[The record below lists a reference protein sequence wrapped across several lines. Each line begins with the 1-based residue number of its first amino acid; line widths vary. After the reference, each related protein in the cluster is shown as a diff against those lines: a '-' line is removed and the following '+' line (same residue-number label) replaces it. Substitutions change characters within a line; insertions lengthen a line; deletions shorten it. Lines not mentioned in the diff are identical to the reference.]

1 MPARTVAQILTSM
14 RDSLVGTAL
23 SNFSP
28 YSNVY
33 ILYRAV
39 AIALAEQ
46 DSLIEGMLSGFHL
59 ATATG
64 ADLDR
69 RANDY
74 GITRLSGNGARGWV
88 LAKSTEAVLLQ
99 AGALLTDP
107 TNRYQYEV
115 TQRAYLGAG
124 IEIPIY
130 VQSTSGSRG
139 SNLPAG
145 TYLTSSFYP
154 SITFLVGR
162 YRDTSNGSP
171 VGAVDGGSDR
181 EVDSDLRGRLLQ
193 HLRNRSTSNKD
204 SIYLAVRAVPGI
216 SRVVLVEHDPITGYF
231 TVYVDS
237 NDSVL
242 LTRVRAVVDT
252 VKAAGVSYLVRA
264 MTPTPINLDIS
275 VTGTTDID
283 TDVLRAGLVSFIVN
297 TLPSSPIYLDTVRG
311 VALKVAGVTRVVSI
325 TPNSDILPTGQ
336 GQVYVPGSIRITTIN
351 ESLTPK
357 GGA

>member
-59 ATATG
+59 ATAMG
-64 ADLDR
+64 LDLDR
-69 RANDY
+69 RASDY
-74 GITRLSGNGARGWV
+74 GITRLAGNGARGWV

-99 AGALLTDP
+99 PGALLTDP
-107 TNRYQYEV
+107 TSRYQYEV
-115 TQRAYLGAG
+115 TQKAYLAASQ
-124 IEIPIY
+124 EVPIY
-130 VQSTSGSRG
+130 VQSTSGTSG

-154 SITFLVGR
+154 SITFVVGR
-162 YRDTSNGSP
+162 YKDTSNGSP
-171 VGAVDGGSDR
+171 MGAIDGGSDR
-181 EVDSDLRGRLLQ
+181 ETDADLRARLLQ

-216 SRVVLVEHDPITGYF
+216 SKVVLVEHDPITGYF

-252 VKAAGVSYLVRA
+252 VKAAGVSYLVRS
-264 MTPTPINLDIS
+264 MIPTAINIDIS
-275 VTGTTDID
+275 VAGTSDID
-283 TDVLRAGLVSFIVN
+283 TDVLRAALVALIVN
-297 TLPSSPIYLDTVRG
+297 TLPNSVIYMDAVRG
-311 VALKVAGVTRVVSI
+311 AALKVAGVSRVVSI
-325 TPNSDILPTGQ
+325 TPDSDILPTGQ
-336 GQVYVPGSIRITTIN
+336 GQVYVPGSIRITTTS
-351 ESLTPK
+351 E
-357 GGA
+357 

>member
-14 RDSLVGTAL
+14 RDSLAGTVL

-28 YSNVY
+28 YSNIY

-46 DSLIEGMLSGFHL
+46 DSLIDAMLSGFHL

-69 RANDY
+69 RASDY
-74 GITRLSGNGARGWV
+74 GITRLAGNGARGWV

-99 AGALLTDP
+99 PGALLTDP

-115 TQRAYLGAG
+115 TQRAYLGVG
-124 IEIPIY
+124 IEVPVY
-130 VQSTSGSRG
+130 VQSTTGSSG

-145 TYLTSSFYP
+145 TYLTSTFYP
-154 SITFLVGR
+154 SITYVVGR

-171 VGAVDGGSDR
+171 VGAIDGGSDR
-181 EVDSDLRGRLLQ
+181 EADTGLRARLLQ

-252 VKAAGVSYLVRA
+252 VKAAGISYLVRA
-264 MTPTPINLDIS
+264 MTPTPINIDIS

-283 TDVLRAGLVSFIVN
+283 TVVLRAALVDLIVN
-297 TLPSSPIYLDTVRG
+297 TLPSSPIYVDAVRG
-311 VALKVAGVTRVVSI
+311 AALKVVGVSRVISI
-325 TPNSDILPTGQ
+325 IPNTDILPTGQ
-336 GQVYVPGSIRITTIN
+336 GQVYVPGSIRITTTS
-351 ESLTPK
+351 E
-357 GGA
+357 